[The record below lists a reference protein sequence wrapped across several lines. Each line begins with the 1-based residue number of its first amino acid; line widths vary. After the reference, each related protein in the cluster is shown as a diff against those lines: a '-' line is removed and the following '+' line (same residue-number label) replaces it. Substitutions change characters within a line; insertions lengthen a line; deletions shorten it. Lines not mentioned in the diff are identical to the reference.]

1 MMPMQG
7 VADGKSKLVQE
18 AKAMMQ
24 EGEEDDRPPA
34 DENAGP
40 KIKMGR
46 IGKKK
51 KRGPAGDARAGGGAA
66 AESGVGG

>member
-1 MMPMQG
+1 MQG

-24 EGEEDDRPPA
+24 EGEEEDRPPA

-51 KRGPAGDARAGGGAA
+51 KRGPTGDARTAGGGAA
-66 AESGVGG
+66 EGGLGG

>member
-1 MMPMQG
+1 MMN
-7 VADGKSKLVQE
+7 
-18 AKAMMQ
+18 
-24 EGEEDDRPPA
+24 EGEDDAEDKPPA

-51 KRGPAGDARAGGGAA
+51 RTNNAREGATKEGGAVD
-66 AESGVGG
+66 SGFTKPA

>member
-1 MMPMQG
+1 MMN
-7 VADGKSKLVQE
+7 
-18 AKAMMQ
+18 
-24 EGEEDDRPPA
+24 EGEDDGADKPPV

-51 KRGPAGDARAGGGAA
+51 RTNAAREGAAKEGGATD
-66 AESGVGG
+66 SGFTKPA

>member
-1 MMPMQG
+1 MRG
-7 VADGKSKLVQE
+7 AADGKSKLVQE

-34 DENAGP
+34 EENAGP

-51 KRGPAGDARAGGGAA
+51 KRGPAGEARTGGGGAA
-66 AESGVGG
+66 ESGLGG